1 MATSTIN
8 GSLVDAV
15 LTELLTVAAVAAAF
29 PATTLS
35 PVGGVQ
41 RMTTQHKLLQV
52 TPANVQLKDEN
63 GDVLAVYF
71 ASQAGTRCLFTQ
83 KGKIR
88 FEAEAALAVGL

>member
-15 LTELLTVAAVAAAF
+15 LTELLTVAAVTAAF
-29 PATTLS
+29 PITALT
-35 PVGGVQ
+35 GAAVQ
-41 RMTTQHKLLQV
+41 RMTIQHKLLQV

-63 GDVLAVYF
+63 GDLLAVYF